1 MIESEASFQTAVI
14 GLAQALGWRVAH
26 FRTSLN
32 QRGAYQTA
40 VAGDGKGF
48 PDLVLVRDRVVF
60 AELKTDIGSMSPDQK
75 LWGAAL
81 QAAGV
86 EWHLWRPRQ
95 WHEIEAALAKR
106 TRGVVV
112 STSPS
117 EHDREGGA
125 D

>member
-32 QRGAYQTA
+32 QRGAFQTA

-48 PDLVLVRDRVVF
+48 PDLVLVRDRVIF
-60 AELKTDIGSMSPDQK
+60 AELKTDIGSMAPDQK

-95 WHEIEAALAKR
+95 WREIEATLAKR
-106 TRGVVV
+106 VPLVV
-112 STSPS
+112 SSARPTT
-117 EHDREGGA
+117 DREGGTT